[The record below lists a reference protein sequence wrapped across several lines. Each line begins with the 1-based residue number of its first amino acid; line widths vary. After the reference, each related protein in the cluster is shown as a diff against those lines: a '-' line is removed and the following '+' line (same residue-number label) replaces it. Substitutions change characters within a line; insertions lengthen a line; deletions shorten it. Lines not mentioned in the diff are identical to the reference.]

1 MAKSDLKTKKRM
13 LWIVIALLC
22 SLVLLVGR
30 VAFLQ
35 LVRGKEL
42 RTAAFEQQTRDSLIN
57 ANRGDITDRNGKI
70 LAQSATAETVS
81 LVPREMEAGDPERVA
96 KALSEILGM
105 DYDEILEKA
114 NQKNRYY
121 VVVKRRVDQDIADKI
136 READLPGVNL
146 DEDSKRYYPYDSFA
160 SHVIGF
166 TGTDGQGLAGIE
178 AVFDGVLQGKQG
190 RVEAAK
196 SAQGLDM
203 PYTYEKYIAPED
215 GQNVVLTIDET
226 IQHFAEKYLQEAYE
240 ENQLGNGGACIVM
253 DPNNGEILALSVAP
267 EFDLNDPMTLLPEFE
282 VDTTEMSEEEASA
295 AKSNALQK
303 MWRNKA
309 VSDSY
314 EPGSTFKIMTSS
326 MGFEEGVIKLTDTF
340 TCTGVRHV
348 GGHDIHCWN
357 TRGHGT
363 ETFTQA
369 IENSCNPAF
378 MEIGARVGTQN
389 FVKYFQSFGFTA
401 TTGVELPGEASGVF
415 FQPNEFSEV
424 NLATSSFGQ
433 SFEVTPMQMITAI
446 SAAINGG
453 DLFWP
458 HIVKA
463 YTDADGNV
471 TRSFEP
477 EIKRQVVSETT
488 SQNMRTVLESVVSSG
503 TAKNAYIKGYRVG
516 GKTGTSEKLPRGSGL
531 RIASFVGFAP
541 ADNPKVICL
550 VMLDEPG
557 GPQKGGGAIAAPV
570 VGSILRDVLKYMGVE
585 PQFSQEELLRMDIST
600 PNVTDMSVASA
611 QKNLTDLGFSVSV
624 RGNGARVTDQ
634 VPRGGTRMSGDS
646 TIILYT
652 EGEAETQEITVP
664 DLSGM
669 TAVECNK
676 KLTECGLNL
685 KLSDIATLDGPGTVV
700 AVGQT
705 PAAGSRARYGTVV
718 SVEFRDVSDN
728 D

>member
-1 MAKSDLKTKKRM
+1 MAKSDLKIKKRM
-13 LWIVIALLC
+13 LWFVIAILC
-22 SLVLLVGR
+22 SLCILAGR
-30 VAFLQ
+30 VAYLQ
-35 LVRGKEL
+35 LIRGKEL

-81 LVPREMEAGDPERVA
+81 LVPREMKEGDPERVA
-96 KALSEILGM
+96 KALASILEM
-105 DYDEILEKA
+105 DEEEILEKA
-114 NQKNRYY
+114 RKKDRYY
-121 VVVKRRVDQDIADKI
+121 AIVKRRVDADIADQI
-136 READLPGVNL
+136 RSLDLPGVNL

-178 AVFDGVLQGKQG
+178 AMYDSVLQGKQG

-226 IQHFAEKYLQEAYE
+226 IQHFAEKHLHQAYE
-240 ENQLGNGGACIVM
+240 ENLLGNGGSCIVM
-253 DPNNGEILALSVAP
+253 DPNTGEILAMSVAP
-267 EFDLNDPMTLLPEFE
+267 EFDLNEPMSLLPYFD
-282 VDTTEMSEEEASA
+282 VDTEGMEKEEAQA

-314 EPGSTFKIMTSS
+314 EPGSTFKVMTSS

-340 TCTGVRHV
+340 VCTGVRHV

-363 ETFTQA
+363 ETFIQA

-378 MEIGARVGTQN
+378 MEIGSRIGTQN

-415 FQPNEFSEV
+415 FRPSDFSEV

-446 SAAINGG
+446 SASINGG
-453 DLFWP
+453 SLMKP

-463 YTDADGNV
+463 YTDSEGNV
-471 TRSFEP
+471 TKTFEP
-477 EIKRQVVSETT
+477 EVKRQVVSEST

-503 TAKNAYIKGYRVG
+503 TAKNAYLKGYRVG

-550 VMLDEPG
+550 VILDEPN

-570 VGSILRDVLKYMGVE
+570 VGRILSDVLKYMGVE
-585 PQFSQEELLRMDIST
+585 QQFSQEELLRMDVST
-600 PNVTDMSVASA
+600 PNVVDMSVASA

-624 RGNGARVTDQ
+624 RGEGTTVTDQ
-634 VPRGGTRMSGDS
+634 VPRGGAKMSRDA
-646 TIILYT
+646 TVILYT
-652 EGEAETQEITVP
+652 EGEAETEEVTVP
-664 DLSGM
+664 DLTGL

-676 KLTECGLNL
+676 KLVECGLNL
-685 KLSDIATLDGPGTVV
+685 KLSDIATLDGPGMVV
-700 AVGQT
+700 AISQS
-705 PAAGSRARYGTVV
+705 PEAGTAVRTGTVV
-718 SVEFRDVSDN
+718 SVEYRDLSDN